1 MSNHVQSMSRAH
13 LYFIMFSSGFIGRKA
28 YGDWEIAEVL
38 KVFLEKNGRTYRD
51 IAKFDMSK

>member
-1 MSNHVQSMSRAH
+1 MNAFINVMSSFV
-13 LYFIMFSSGFIGRKA
+13 FSSWFTGRKA